1 MLSGTD
7 NEIKKAFDM
16 IDVDGTGLVEWT
28 EYVFSLMGE
37 KAINFG
43 ALAVLESLSMV
54 LKESEGVMAALREAL
69 IEAKTANQE
78 RATRNAEMRDRLTAM
93 KGQMQESVGG
103 VVNKMMGMLGK
114 SVEDLMTEEQ
124 VVKILVETFKKFD
137 SDGSGQLEYP
147 EVNTQFSM
155 SEMNI

>member
-1 MLSGTD
+1 MTLCVTVDFMLSGTD
-7 NEIKKAFDM
+7 AEIKKAFDM

-43 ALAVLESLSMV
+43 ALADLESLSMV

-69 IEAKTANQE
+69 IEAKTANTE

-93 KGQMQESVGG
+93 KGQMQDSVGG
-103 VVNKMMGMLGK
+103 VNKMMGMLGK

-124 VVKILVETFKKFD
+124 VVKILVETFRNSMPMAVD
-137 SDGSGQLEYP
+137 NS
-147 EVNTQFSM
+147 NTLK
-155 SEMNI
+155 

>member
-43 ALAVLESLSMV
+43 ALADLESLSMV

-69 IEAKTANQE
+69 IEAKTANSE